1 VIAEPYALVGEI
13 LTTLGP
19 SARTAR
25 TLRSRGFRFAM
36 LVARGTWDNAPLY
49 AKYLFEIRLGVPVA
63 LASPSTF
70 TLYGSEMNLKNVIV
84 IGISQ
89 SGEAWAELSGG
100 PKPLA

>member
-1 VIAEPYALVGEI
+1 MIAKPYALVGEI

-19 SARTAR
+19 TRAAR

-36 LVARGTWDNAPLY
+36 LVARGTSDNAAHY

-70 TLYGSEMNLKNVIV
+70 TRYGSEMNLENGIV

-89 SGEAWAELSGG
+89 SGEAWAELSGA
-100 PKPLA
+100 PERFA